1 MKRSYLVS
9 VFLGM
14 LALAPLPLAP
24 LHAGEEAVSRTEDV
38 IYGRKYGTALT
49 MDIFTP
55 KKANGAAVVFVMSG
69 GWFSSHDVIDPADT
83 QEFTRRGYTV
93 FAVVHASQPKFTI
106 PEMIEDMHRS
116 VRFIRHHAKKYHI
129 DPDRIGITGA
139 SAGGHLSLL
148 IGTAGKK
155 GNPSAKDPVDRASS
169 QVQAVAC
176 FFPPTDFLNYGAKG
190 EIALGRGLLSGY
202 RAAFDFHEFDKKT
215 QCLLAITDEDRILAI
230 GRDISPIYHVSADSS
245 PTLIIHGDA
254 DKIVPIQQSESIVSK
269 LREAGVTAQLMVKKG
284 FAHGWRDADKD
295 MVILADWFD
304 LHLKKKN

>member
-1 MKRSYLVS
+1 MKCIYLVS

-14 LALAPLPLAP
+14 LVLAP
-24 LHAGEEAVSRTEDV
+24 LHPGEEEVSHTEDV

-49 MDIFTP
+49 MDLFTP
-55 KKANGAAVVFVMSG
+55 QKANGAAVVFVMSG
-69 GWFSSHDVIDPADT
+69 GWFSSHDVIDPVDT
-83 QEFTRRGYTV
+83 QVFTRRGYTV

-116 VRFIRHHAKKYHI
+116 VRFIRYHAKKYHI
-129 DPDRIGITGA
+129 DPDRIGITGT
-139 SAGGHLSLL
+139 SAGGHLSLM

-155 GNPSAKDPVDRASS
+155 GNSSAKDPVDRASS

-190 EIALGRGLLSGY
+190 KIALGRTLLSDY

-215 QCLLAITDEDRILAI
+215 QSFLAITDEERILAI
-230 GRDISPIYHVSADSS
+230 GRDISPIYHVSADTP

-254 DKIVPIQQSESIVSK
+254 DKVVPIQQSESIVAK
-269 LREAGVTAQLMVKKG
+269 MKDAGVTAELIVRKG

-304 LHLKKKN
+304 RHLKTQK